1 MPVENNGLTK
11 IVDRNHFY
19 KDGVHQLVI
28 CIIISIALNIF
39 SIMGILYIYT
49 HPPAPVYFP
58 TSANGRITPIY
69 PLDQPNINDAA
80 LLEWANLATIA
91 AFSYNF
97 VNYRSELESASE
109 YFTANGWTSFLRSL
123 KDSNNLIAVISKKL
137 VVSAQASRTP
147 EILQKGVLNG
157 RYSWRVKIPIVV
169 TYQSQQYSQQNL
181 EVILLITRVST
192 LNNPKG
198 IGIEQ
203 FVSSTD
209 ASLGGTQ

>member
-1 MPVENNGLTK
+1 MTADGLTK
-11 IVDRNHFY
+11 IFDRNHFY
-19 KDGVHQLVI
+19 KDGVHHLI
-28 CIIISIALNIF
+28 IGIIISMILNICAIV
-39 SIMGILYIYT
+39 SIIYIYT

-69 PLDQPNINDAA
+69 PLDQANINDATV
-80 LLEWANLATIA
+80 LEWANNATIA

-109 YFTANGWTSFLRSL
+109 YFTANGWTSFLKSL

-137 VVSAQASRTP
+137 VVSAEATRTP

-157 RYSWRVKIPIVV
+157 RYSWRIKIPIVV
-169 TYQSQQYSQQNL
+169 TYQSQQYTQQNL
-181 EVILLITRVST
+181 EVILLVTRVST

-203 FVSSTD
+203 FVSSTYD
-209 ASLGGTQ
+209 DTGVAQ